1 MPYPGTLH
9 FDASASDFE
18 FKFLESSNF
27 EAMDEDGDGNLIIT
41 EVPGGADVGVLM
53 KGVAG
58 TYGTWSV
65 TITCESMNPTQ
76 SPTDTPSTEPT
87 TNPTKVPTTEPT
99 AEPTIQPSK
108 SPTESDSPT
117 QSPSVHPTT
126 SPSRSPT
133 TPAPLHI
140 GEFEC
145 GQSVFGDY
153 NNEKLGMY
161 FECIFGKLLCFM
173 LSFCVILIG

>member
-1 MPYPGTLH
+1 ME

-18 FKFLESSNF
+18 FKWLESANF
-27 EAMDEDGDGNLIIT
+27 EAMDEDGDGNLIVT
-41 EVPGGADVGVLM
+41 AVPGNVDVVILM
-53 KGVAG
+53 KGFAG

-65 TITCESMNPTQ
+65 DIRCESMSPTQ
-76 SPTDTPSTEPT
+76 SPTDFPSTEPT
-87 TNPTKVPTTEPT
+87 TNPTVFPT
-99 AEPTIQPSK
+99 AEPTVDPTGKPSV

-117 QSPSVHPTT
+117 ASPSDHPTKQPSA
-126 SPSRSPT
+126 SPV

-153 NNEKLGMY
+153 NGETLGVCST
-161 FECIFGKLLCFM
+161 ESI
-173 LSFCVILIG
+173 S